1 MMKSEITATRQQ
13 IRTWI
18 NRQRTLGT
26 PSPKYLEWL
35 RSQYKITCSAE
46 VLVNNPQK
54 EEAQ

>member
-26 PSPKYLEWL
+26 PSPRYLEWL
-35 RSQYKITCSAE
+35 RSQYKIQCSAE
-46 VLVNNPQK
+46 VLVKQPQK